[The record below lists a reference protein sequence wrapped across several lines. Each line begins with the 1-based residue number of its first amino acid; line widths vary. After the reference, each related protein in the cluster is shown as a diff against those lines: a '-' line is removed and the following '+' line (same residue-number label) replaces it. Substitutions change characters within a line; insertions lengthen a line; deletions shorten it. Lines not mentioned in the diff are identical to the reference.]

1 LSVGIKYWDRGSWAD
16 YMKTNVLQL
25 YESTLTI
32 HRLWWDLREIA
43 HGKLLSDIIKDIPT
57 LEYVFVG
64 GTSPP
69 DEYKKDSLALIYR
82 RLLGTSVKLREYY
95 FLKSHGKEPKTL
107 CNVEVTK
114 IILYIDHIRELLER
128 VLTHARNLG
137 LVEERDIQDAIK
149 NSRDN
154 AKKILTKPESIVEE
168 FVKLLNRALNLTVNY
183 NEYTRFIWYLRKIP
197 KKYMRE
203 YYPELLRPEVFR
215 FIQEFLGLREYIVP
229 RVDDPEIADLYTIYS
244 FDHAV
249 EAGGMTIDGMYINP
263 EYYLTGGLPLPQVAS
278 TNLPYKTIGGCLCRV
293 NELIWG
299 LLRHNKCELELIVK
313 GDVPN
318 PFEEWQKA
326 VRNVEF
332 RFYSS
337 LKYPESYEDLSMLD
351 EILPAIF
358 VGKAELVK
366 SKYDHKLLVIWRW

>member
-1 LSVGIKYWDRGSWAD
+1 
-16 YMKTNVLQL
+16 MKTNVLQL

-69 DEYKKDSLALIYR
+69 DEYKKDSLALIYK

-95 FLKSHGKEPKTL
+95 FLKSHGKEPKTP
-107 CNVEVTK
+107 CNVEVTI

-154 AKKILTKPESIVEE
+154 TKKILTKPESIVEE
-168 FVKLLNRALNLTVNY
+168 FVKLLNRALNLTVTY

-203 YYPELLRPEVFR
+203 YYPELLKPEVFK

-244 FDHAV
+244 FDYAV
-249 EAGGMTIDGMYINP
+249 EADPTTIDGMYVSHP
-263 EYYLTGGLPLPQVAS
+263 QHYLTGDLPQVAS

-293 NELIWG
+293 NELVGG
-299 LLRHNKCELELIVK
+299 LFRRNKSELELIVK

-318 PFEEWQKA
+318 PFEEWQK
-326 VRNVEF
+326 VVTNVEF

-351 EILPAIF
+351 EVLPAIF
-358 VGKAELVK
+358 VGRAELVT

>member
-1 LSVGIKYWDRGSWAD
+1 MSVRIKYWDRRSWAD
-16 YMKTNVLQL
+16 YMKTDVLQL

-69 DEYKKDSLALIYR
+69 DEYKKDSLALIYK

-114 IILYIDHIRELLER
+114 IILYIDHVRELLER

-197 KKYMRE
+197 KKYMKE
-203 YYPELLRPEVFR
+203 YYPELLKPEVFR

-244 FDHAV
+244 FDYAV
-249 EAGGMTIDGMYINP
+249 EAGEVTIDGMYIFP
-263 EYYLTGGLPLPQVAS
+263 QYYLTGSLPQVAS

-293 NELIWG
+293 NELVWG
-299 LLRHNKCELELIVK
+299 LFKHNKSELELIVK
-313 GDVPN
+313 DDVPN
-318 PFEEWQKA
+318 PFEEWQKV

-351 EILPAIF
+351 EVLPAIF

-366 SKYDHKLLVIWRW
+366 SKHDHKLLVIWRW

>member
-1 LSVGIKYWDRGSWAD
+1 MSVRIKYWDRGSWAD

-69 DEYKKDSLALIYR
+69 DVYKEGSLALIYK

-95 FLKSHGKEPKTL
+95 FLKSHGKEPKTP
-107 CNVEVTK
+107 CNVEVTR
-114 IILYIDHIRELLER
+114 IILYIDHVRELLER

-154 AKKILTKPESIVEE
+154 AKKILTKPESIAEE

-197 KKYMRE
+197 KKYMKE
-203 YYPELLRPEVFR
+203 YYPELLKPEVFK
-215 FIQEFLGLREYIVP
+215 FIQELLGLREYIVP

-244 FDHAV
+244 FDYVV
-249 EAGGMTIDGMYINP
+249 EAGEVTIDGMYIP
-263 EYYLTGGLPLPQVAS
+263 PQYYLTGDLPQVAS

-293 NELIWG
+293 NELLWG
-299 LLRHNKCELELIVK
+299 LFKHSKSELELIVK

-337 LKYPESYEDLSMLD
+337 LKHPESYEDLSMLD
-351 EILPAIF
+351 EVLPAIF

-366 SKYDHKLLVIWRW
+366 SKHDHKLLVIWRW

>member
-1 LSVGIKYWDRGSWAD
+1 
-16 YMKTNVLQL
+16 MKTNVLQL

-69 DEYKKDSLALIYR
+69 DEYKKDSLALIYK

-95 FLKSHGKEPKTL
+95 FLKSHGKEPKTP

-183 NEYTRFIWYLRKIP
+183 SEYTRFIWYLRKIP
-197 KKYMRE
+197 KKYMKE
-203 YYPELLRPEVFR
+203 YYPELLKPEVFG

-244 FDHAV
+244 FDYAV
-249 EAGGMTIDGMYINP
+249 EATKTAIDGMTISP
-263 EYYLTGGLPLPQVAS
+263 EDYLTGNLPQVAS

-293 NELIWG
+293 NELLWG
-299 LLRHNKCELELIVK
+299 LFKHNKIDLELIVK

-318 PFEEWQKA
+318 PFEEWQK
-326 VRNVEF
+326 VVTNVKF
-332 RFYSS
+332 RFHSS
-337 LKYPESYEDLSMLD
+337 LKYPESYEDLSKLD
-351 EILPAIF
+351 EVLPAIF
-358 VGKAELVK
+358 VGRAELVK
-366 SKYDHKLLVIWRW
+366 SKYDHELLVIRRWW

>member
-1 LSVGIKYWDRGSWAD
+1 
-16 YMKTNVLQL
+16 MKTDVLQL
-25 YESTLTI
+25 YESTLTM

-69 DEYKKDSLALIYR
+69 DEYKKDSLALIYK

-154 AKKILTKPESIVEE
+154 AKKILTKPESVVEE
-168 FVKLLNRALNLTVNY
+168 FVKLLSRALNLTVNY

-197 KKYMRE
+197 KKYMKE
-203 YYPELLRPEVFR
+203 YYPELLKPEVFR

-244 FDHAV
+244 FDYAV
-249 EAGGMTIDGMYINP
+249 EAGEVTIDGMYIFP
-263 EYYLTGGLPLPQVAS
+263 QYYLTGGLPQVAS

-293 NELIWG
+293 NELVWG
-299 LLRHNKCELELIVK
+299 LFKHNKSELELIVK

-318 PFEEWQKA
+318 PFEEWQKV

-351 EILPAIF
+351 EVLPAIF

-366 SKYDHKLLVIWRW
+366 SKHDHKLLVIWRW

>member
-1 LSVGIKYWDRGSWAD
+1 LSVRIKYWDRGSWAD

-69 DEYKKDSLALIYR
+69 DKYKEDSLALIYK

-95 FLKSHGKEPKTL
+95 FLKSHGKEPKTP
-107 CNVEVTK
+107 CNVEVTE
-114 IILYIDHIRELLER
+114 IMIYIDHVLELLKS

-183 NEYTRFIWYLRKIP
+183 NEYTRFTWYLRKIP
-197 KKYMRE
+197 KKYMKE
-203 YYPELLRPEVFR
+203 YYPELLKPEVFK

-244 FDHAV
+244 FDYAV
-249 EAGGMTIDGMYINP
+249 EADPTTIDGMYVGNP
-263 EYYLTGGLPLPQVAS
+263 ERYLTGDLPQVAPS
-278 TNLPYKTIGGCLCRV
+278 NLPYKTIGGCLCRV
-293 NELIWG
+293 NELVWG
-299 LLRHNKCELELIVK
+299 LFRRSKSELKLIVK

-318 PFEEWQKA
+318 PFEEWQQKV
-326 VRNVEF
+326 VRSVEF

-351 EILPAIF
+351 EVLPAIF
-358 VGKAELVK
+358 VGKAELIT
-366 SKYDHKLLVIWRW
+366 SKHGRELLVIWRW

>member
-1 LSVGIKYWDRGSWAD
+1 
-16 YMKTNVLQL
+16 MKTDVLQL
-25 YESTLTI
+25 YESVLTI

-69 DEYKKDSLALIYR
+69 DKYKEDSLALIYK

-95 FLKSHGKEPKTL
+95 FLKSHGKEPKTP
-107 CNVEVTK
+107 CEVEVTR
-114 IILYIDHIRELLER
+114 IMMYIDHIRELLKR

-168 FVKLLNRALNLTVNY
+168 FVKLLNRALNLAVNY

-197 KKYMRE
+197 KKYMKE
-203 YYPELLRPEVFR
+203 YYPELLKPEVFR

-244 FDHAV
+244 FDYV
-249 EAGGMTIDGMYINP
+249 LEAYATTIDGMYVGVP
-263 EYYLTGGLPLPQVAS
+263 ERYLTGYLTGGEPYGVS
-278 TNLPYKTIGGCLCRV
+278 SDLPYKTVGGCLCRV
-293 NELIWG
+293 NELVWG
-299 LLRHNKCELELIVK
+299 LFRYNKSELELIVK

-351 EILPAIF
+351 EVLPAIF

-366 SKYDHKLLVIWRW
+366 SKHDHKQLLVIWRW

>member
-1 LSVGIKYWDRGSWAD
+1 
-16 YMKTNVLQL
+16 MKTDVLQL
-25 YESTLTI
+25 YESVLTI

-43 HGKLLSDIIKDIPT
+43 HGRLLSDVIKDMPT

-69 DEYKKDSLALIYR
+69 DKYKEDSLASIYK

-95 FLKSHGKEPKTL
+95 FLKSHGKEPKTP
-107 CNVEVTK
+107 CEVEVTW
-114 IILYIDHIRELLER
+114 IMRYIDHIRELLKR

-149 NSRDN
+149 NSKDN
-154 AKKILTKPESIVEE
+154 TKKILTKPESIVEE
-168 FVKLLNRALNLTVNY
+168 FVKLLNRALNLTVTY

-244 FDHAV
+244 FDYAL
-249 EAGGMTIDGMYINP
+249 EADATTIDGMYVYNT
-263 EYYLTGGLPLPQVAS
+263 ERYLTGDGPYGAPS
-278 TNLPYKTIGGCLCRV
+278 DLPYKTVGGCLCRV

-299 LLRHNKCELELIVK
+299 LFRYNKSALGLIVK

-318 PFEEWQKA
+318 PFEEWQKV

-337 LKYPESYEDLSMLD
+337 LKYPESYEDLSLLD
-351 EILPAIF
+351 EVLPAIF